1 MIKKSMAALIFLLL
15 LAMLPA
21 GNITWQS
28 NIDDALA
35 KAQEN
40 DKYVFVFFTGSDW
53 CSWCHKLTGEV
64 FDHQEFQTYAQE
76 NMEMV
81 LLDYPKA
88 EYQSKEQVDYN
99 KKMQQKYEIRGF
111 PSVIILDNSGEV
123 AMQTGYREGG
133 PVKYIEF
140 IEGVLK
146 WNDSAK
152 DGTWTDNEGQVWY
165 KNLDYAKELAKKDGK
180 HIFVNFTG
188 SDWCVW
194 CKRLS
199 NEVFMKPEFVDFAL
213 KDLVLLRLDF
223 PQSTKLPA
231 GEESYNNSLAQ
242 KFGVKGFPTLFLL
255 DSDGKTIKKLGYEA
269 GGAVPY
275 VAMLNDLI
283 N

>member
-1 MIKKSMAALIFLLL
+1 MIKKSITALVFLLL
-15 LAMLPA
+15 IAMLPA
-21 GNITWQS
+21 GNIKWQS
-28 NIDDALA
+28 NIEDALL
-35 KAQEN
+35 KVQDN

-64 FDHQEFQTYAQE
+64 FDHQEFQTYAHE

-81 LLDYPKA
+81 MLDYPKA
-88 EYQSKEQVDYN
+88 EYQSQEQVDYN
-99 KKMQQKYEIRGF
+99 QKMQQKYGIRGY
-111 PSVIILDNSGEV
+111 PSVLILDKNGEV

-152 DGTWTDNEGQVWY
+152 DGTFTDSAGQVWY
-165 KNLDYAKELAKKDGK
+165 KNLETATEMAKKEGK
-180 HIFVNFTG
+180 YLLVNFTG

-199 NEVFMKPEFVDFAL
+199 SEVFTKPEFMDFAM
-213 KDLVLLRLDF
+213 KNLVLVHLDF
-223 PQSTKLPA
+223 PKSKTLPP

-242 KFGVKGFPTLFLL
+242 RYGVKGFPTIFLL
-255 DSDGKTIKKLGYEA
+255 NGNGKTIKKLGYEA

-275 VAMLNDLI
+275 VAMLSDLI